1 MKGNLNRKKKR
12 FWRPVTAGF
21 IALYLVTM
29 ILATCLVRQK
39 FIEDYNRTFEETAYS
54 LLNSASNLAED
65 ASDRGL
71 GTEDLQKEYQKFV
84 NDYFRNT
91 FNPPLQISI
100 AIYGPDKNLLAES
113 GDIFDDPLF
122 ILDDYLSF
130 EEKDTLVKYYYG
142 SIQAS
147 ANFTLPEK
155 YRILLQF
162 SSDMASL
169 YKVYVQEIT
178 WTEWTEDD
186 EDLNID
192 GYTDLLLEIGSCEV
206 AGVYDYESDTE
217 TEGPTYFATDSK
229 VVWEWTN
236 PKADQEK
243 KGGMITEA
251 YPVFPYMKSSADPY
265 NPSANPYGRWRQW
278 AKSDYLHGFPEREN
292 FTWEKGTDYPGLEV
306 NENGLYYR
314 GCYRFKVETSEA
326 LSAYMEV
333 RLDEH
338 PWAAALDHMKYAYLA
353 GLILTLACMFLVM
366 YSFNRIYDRQMAL
379 EQTRRDLTNAMA
391 HELKT
396 PLGIIRNFAENL
408 LEHNME
414 EKRDYYLNQI
424 IGQTE
429 EMDHLVIEMIE
440 ISKLDSEEL
449 VLKKAPVSMAE
460 LIHEQAKRL
469 EPLILEKNL
478 QVQYQQAADFQVD
491 GDREYLAKAVWNLL
505 ANAVDHNVPDG
516 RIWVSLAADE
526 CSIENTGKTLDDE
539 QLDHVFDLFYTG
551 DKSRGKEEKHM
562 GLGLFLTKKIFALH
576 DMGLTLENTDD
587 GVRAVIRKS

>member
-1 MKGNLNRKKKR
+1 MKGNLNRKRKR
-12 FWRPVTAGF
+12 FWIPVITGF

-54 LLNSASNLAED
+54 LLNSAHNLAEEAD
-65 ASDRGL
+65 DRGL
-71 GTEDLQKEYQKFV
+71 GTEELQKEYQKFV

-91 FNPPLQISI
+91 LNPPLQISV
-100 AIYGPDKNLLAES
+100 AVYDLDRNLLAQS

-122 ILDDYLSF
+122 MLDDYFSF
-130 EEKDTLVKYYYG
+130 EEKDTLAKYYYEN
-142 SIQAS
+142 IQSS
-147 ANFTLPEK
+147 ANYTLPGK

-162 SSDMASL
+162 SSDMADL

-178 WTEWTEDD
+178 WTEWKKDG

-192 GYTDLLLEIGSCEV
+192 EYTDPLLEIWSCEV
-206 AGVYDYESDTE
+206 GGVYDYESGTE
-217 TEGPTYFATDSK
+217 TEGSTFFATDSK

-236 PKADQEK
+236 PKAGQEE
-243 KGGMITEA
+243 KGGIIAEA
-251 YPVFPYMKSSADPY
+251 YPVFPYMRSSAD
-265 NPSANPYGRWRQW
+265 PYGRWRQW

-306 NENGLYYR
+306 NEDTLYYR
-314 GCYRFKVETSEA
+314 GCYRFKIGTSEA
-326 LSAYMEV
+326 LSAYMEI

-338 PWAAALDHMKYAYLA
+338 PWTAALDHMKYAYLA

-424 IGQTE
+424 IGQAE
-429 EMDHLVIEMIE
+429 EMDHLVMEMIE

-449 VLKKAPVSMAE
+449 VLKKEPVSMAE
-460 LIHEQAKRL
+460 LIHEQAERL

-478 QVQYQQAADFQVD
+478 QIQYRQAADFQVD

-516 RIWVSLAADE
+516 RIRVSFAADK
-526 CSIENTGKTLDDE
+526 CSIENTGKTLDEE
-539 QLDHVFDLFYTG
+539 QLNHAFDLFYTG
-551 DKSRGKEEKHM
+551 DKSRRKEKKHM
-562 GLGLFLTKKIFALH
+562 GLGLFLAKKIFALH
-576 DMGLTLENTDD
+576 DMSLALENTDD
-587 GVRAVIRKS
+587 GVQAVIRKS

>member
-12 FWRPVTAGF
+12 FWIPVITGF

-54 LLNSASNLAED
+54 LLNSAHNLAEEAD
-65 ASDRGL
+65 DRGL
-71 GTEDLQKEYQKFV
+71 GTEELQKEYQKFV

-91 FNPPLQISI
+91 LNPPLQISV
-100 AIYGPDKNLLAES
+100 AVYDLDRNLLAQS
-113 GDIFDDPLF
+113 GDTFDDPLF
-122 ILDDYLSF
+122 MLDDYFSF
-130 EEKDTLVKYYYG
+130 EEKDTLAKYYYEN
-142 SIQAS
+142 IQSS
-147 ANFTLPEK
+147 ANYTLPGK

-162 SSDMASL
+162 SSDMADL

-178 WTEWTEDD
+178 WTEWKKDG

-192 GYTDLLLEIGSCEV
+192 GYTDPLLEIWSCEV
-206 AGVYDYESDTE
+206 GGVYDYESGTE
-217 TEGPTYFATDSK
+217 TEGSTFFATDSK

-236 PKADQEK
+236 PKAGQEE
-243 KGGMITEA
+243 KGGIIAEA
-251 YPVFPYMKSSADPY
+251 YPVFPYMRSPAD
-265 NPSANPYGRWRQW
+265 PYGRWRQW

-306 NENGLYYR
+306 NEDTLYYR
-314 GCYRFKVETSEA
+314 GCYRFKIGTSEA
-326 LSAYMEV
+326 LSAYMEI

-424 IGQTE
+424 IGQAE
-429 EMDHLVIEMIE
+429 EMDHLVMEMIE

-449 VLKKAPVSMAE
+449 VLKKEPVSMAE
-460 LIHEQAKRL
+460 LIHEQAERL

-478 QVQYQQAADFQVD
+478 QIQYRQAADFQVD
-491 GDREYLAKAVWNLL
+491 GDREYLEKAVWNLL

-516 RIWVSLAADE
+516 RIRVSFATDK
-526 CSIENTGKTLDDE
+526 CSIENTGKTLDEE
-539 QLDHVFDLFYTG
+539 QLNHAFDLFYTG
-551 DKSRGKEEKHM
+551 DKSRGKEKKHM
-562 GLGLFLTKKIFALH
+562 GLGLFLAKKIFTLH
-576 DMGLTLENTDD
+576 DMSLALENTDD

>member
-1 MKGNLNRKKKR
+1 MKGNLNRKRKR
-12 FWRPVTAGF
+12 FWIPVITGF

-54 LLNSASNLAED
+54 LLNSAYNLAEEAD
-65 ASDRGL
+65 DRGL
-71 GTEDLQKEYQKFV
+71 GTEEIQKEYQKFV
-84 NDYFRNT
+84 NDYLRNT
-91 FNPPLQISI
+91 FNPPLQISV
-100 AIYGPDKNLLAES
+100 AVYDLDRNLLAQS

-122 ILDDYLSF
+122 MLDDYFSF
-130 EEKDTLVKYYYG
+130 EEKDTLAKYYYEN
-142 SIQAS
+142 IQSS
-147 ANFTLPEK
+147 ANYTLPGK

-162 SSDMASL
+162 SSDMADL

-178 WTEWTEDD
+178 WTEWKKDG

-192 GYTDLLLEIGSCEV
+192 GYTDPLLEIWSCEV
-206 AGVYDYESDTE
+206 GGVYDYESGTE
-217 TEGPTYFATDSK
+217 TEGSTFFATDSK

-236 PKADQEK
+236 PKAGQEE
-243 KGGMITEA
+243 KGGIIAEA
-251 YPVFPYMKSSADPY
+251 YPVFPYMRS
-265 NPSANPYGRWRQW
+265 SANPYGRWRQW

-306 NENGLYYR
+306 NENKLYYR
-314 GCYRFKVETSEA
+314 GCYRFKIGTSET
-326 LSAYMEV
+326 LSAYMEI

-429 EMDHLVIEMIE
+429 EMDHLVMEMIE

-460 LIHEQAKRL
+460 LIHEQAERL

-478 QVQYQQAADFQVD
+478 QIQYRQAADFQVD

-516 RIWVSLAADE
+516 HIRVSFAADK
-526 CSIENTGKTLDDE
+526 CSIENTGKTLDEE
-539 QLDHVFDLFYTG
+539 QLNHAFDLFYTG
-551 DKSRGKEEKHM
+551 DKSRGKEKKHM
-562 GLGLFLTKKIFALH
+562 GLGLFLAKKIFTLH
-576 DMGLTLENTDD
+576 DMSLALENTDD